1 MKNKKGLISNIIII
15 VASIISIVFN
25 VIDGLGDTLNLIIFI
40 LCCIVVVLSAIDI
53 FIEIKKNK
61 QKTDKE

>member
-25 VIDGLGDTLNLIIFI
+25 VIDGLGVESLF
-40 LCCIVVVLSAIDI
+40 
-53 FIEIKKNK
+53 
-61 QKTDKE
+61 KEKYST